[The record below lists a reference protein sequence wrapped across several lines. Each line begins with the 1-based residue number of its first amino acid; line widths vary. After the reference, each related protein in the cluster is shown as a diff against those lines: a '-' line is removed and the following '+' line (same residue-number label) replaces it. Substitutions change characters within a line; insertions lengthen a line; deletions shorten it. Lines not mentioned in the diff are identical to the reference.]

1 MPYKR
6 PLGYRQAF
14 GIKNKIAK
22 TQGNQF
28 LYIFLSTFLVNV
40 PQLRNTPGPCSPTLL
55 PEQPSASGPGANGY
69 SDPIWRGMLA
79 LKSGSHT

>member
-28 LYIFLSTFLVNV
+28 FHILLSRIVLSRIVQIVAAAAFLLTSDFFSMCMTLLLVEDV
-40 PQLRNTPGPCSPTLL
+40 SPT
-55 PEQPSASGPGANGY
+55 
-69 SDPIWRGMLA
+69 A
-79 LKSGSHT
+79 LTH